1 MSIYEVLESVTQIK
15 YFRRMSVSY
24 RSNMI
29 NNGINYPKAIDGQT
43 FKNMIEAS
51 LTWLK
56 TNQQIVNSLNVFP
69 VPDGDTG
76 TNMLL
81 TMQAAY
87 NEIQNSGENNIGKI
101 AHSIAQ
107 GALMGAR
114 GNSGVILSQI
124 WRGFARGLDS
134 LDTMDSA
141 TFSKALNEAKNTAY
155 KGVVRPVEGTILT
168 VIKDIAN
175 SSHDAV
181 KENNIVAMIEKLLI
195 TADESVQNT
204 PELLPI
210 LKQAGVV
217 DSGGKGL
224 FFIFEGFAKYFK
236 GESLE
241 ISTAKMVQ
249 PLALMEGNDMDEI
262 EPGQDYEVIV
272 DFRPTNVFDL
282 EKFYSE
288 LEDIGTSI
296 QVGEGDGIYRM
307 HIHVP
312 SEKRYMPI
320 DYTMGVGT
328 ITKVYIENLLDQ
340 MEQKENQKKGVINL
354 QPIEPG
360 QIAVVVVSPGFGLSQ
375 IFASLGA
382 AAIIEGGQTMNPSTE
397 EILHA
402 FENLPTDK
410 VIILPNNK
418 NIILAATAA
427 KDATVKQVE
436 VLPCKTI
443 PQGLSAM
450 LRLDPFSEIDD
461 VFEEMKEAILEVDSG
476 EITVA
481 TRSVEIN
488 GVEVHEGEAIALLNS
503 QLVSSSPS
511 VEKACI
517 SLLQN
522 TDLSERERL
531 TFFYGSNIS
540 KNDVNKITDHIRNLF
555 PKMEMEVHEGGQP
568 HYQFI
573 ISIE

>member
-1 MSIYEVLESVTQIK
+1 MTNFGNK
-15 YFRRMSVSY
+15 FP
-24 RSNMI
+24 N
-29 NNGINYPKAIDGQT
+29 AIDGQT

-87 NEIQNSGENNIGKI
+87 NEIINSGENNIGKI

-134 LDTMDSA
+134 LESMDSEI
-141 TFSKALNEAKNTAY
+141 FSRALIEAKNTAY

-168 VIKDIAN
+168 VIKDVAN
-175 SSHDAV
+175 SSLEV
-181 KENNIVAMIEKLLI
+181 KSNKNIVEMIEKLLEI
-195 TADESVQNT
+195 ADVSVQNT

-224 FFIFEGFAKYFK
+224 FFIFEGFLKYFK

-241 ISTAKMVQ
+241 TTTSKMVQ
-249 PLALMEGNDMDEI
+249 PLALMEGNDMEEI
-262 EPGQDYEVIV
+262 EPGQDFEVIV
-272 DFRPTNVFDL
+272 DFRPDNALDL
-282 EKFYSE
+282 EKFYSD
-288 LEDIGTSI
+288 LEKIGTSI

-312 SEKRYMPI
+312 NDKRYMPI
-320 DYTMGVGT
+320 DYTMGIGT
-328 ITKVYIENLLDQ
+328 ITKVYIENLMDQ
-340 MEQKENQKKGVINL
+340 MEQKENQKKGTLNIA
-354 QPIEPG
+354 PIEPG

-382 AAIIEGGQTMNPSTE
+382 AAIVEGGQTMNPSTE
-397 EILHA
+397 EILHS

-410 VIILPNNK
+410 IIILPNNK

-427 KDATVKQVE
+427 KDSTVKHVE

-450 LRLDPFSEIDD
+450 LRLDPFSEIED
-461 VFEEMKEAILEVDSG
+461 VFEEMESAILEVDTG

-481 TRSVEIN
+481 TRSVELN
-488 GVEVHEGEAIALLNS
+488 GVEVHEGEVIALLNS
-503 QLVSSSPS
+503 KLVSSSS
-511 VEKACI
+511 NIEEACLSLLEKA
-517 SLLQN
+517 
-522 TDLSERERL
+522 DLSDRERL
-531 TFFYGSNIS
+531 TFFYGSIIT
-540 KNDVNKITDHIRNLF
+540 KNEVNKITDHIRNIY
-555 PKMEMEVHEGGQP
+555 PKMELEVHEGGQP

>member
-1 MSIYEVLESVTQIK
+1 MTSIVLKNPNAV
-15 YFRRMSVSY
+15 
-24 RSNMI
+24 
-29 NNGINYPKAIDGQT
+29 DGQT
-43 FKNMIEAS
+43 FKSMIEAS

-87 NEIQNSGENNIGKI
+87 SEIQNSGEIKIGRI

-124 WRGFARGLDS
+124 WRGFARGLDD
-134 LDTMDSA
+134 LEVMDSEI
-141 TFSKALNEAKNTAY
+141 FSKALLEAKNTAY

-175 SSHDAV
+175 ASTSV
-181 KENNIVAMIEKLLI
+181 KQQKDIVSMIESLLI
-195 TADESVQNT
+195 TADESVENT

-224 FFIFEGFAKYFK
+224 YFILEGFLKYFK

-241 ISTAKMVQ
+241 TSTTKMVQ
-249 PLALMEGNDMDEI
+249 PLALMEGNDMENI

-272 DFRPTNVFDL
+272 DFRPDNTLDLKQFYSDL
-282 EKFYSE
+282 EE
-288 LEDIGTSI
+288 MGTSI

-312 SEKRYMPI
+312 TENRYMPI
-320 DYTMGVGT
+320 DYTMTVGT
-328 ITKVYIENLLDQ
+328 ITKVYIENLIDQ
-340 MEQKENQKKGVINL
+340 MEQKENKKKGIINIS
-354 QPIEPG
+354 PIEPG

-382 AAIIEGGQTMNPSTE
+382 AAVVEGGQTMNPSTE

-402 FENLPTDK
+402 FENLPSDK
-410 VIILPNNK
+410 IIILPNNK
-418 NIILAATAA
+418 NIFLAATAA
-427 KDATVKQVE
+427 KDSTVKQVQ

-450 LRLDPFSEIDD
+450 LRLDPLSEINE
-461 VFEEMKEAILEVDSG
+461 VFEEMNEAINEVDTG

-488 GVEVHEGEAIALLNS
+488 GVEVREGEAIALLNS
-503 QLVSSSPS
+503 ELVSSSPNVEEACFS
-511 VEKACI
+511 LLEKA
-517 SLLQN
+517 
-522 TDLSERERL
+522 DLSERERL

-540 KNDVNKITDHIRNLF
+540 KNEVNKITDHVRTKF
-555 PKMEMEVHEGGQP
+555 PKMEIEVHDGGQP